1 VNGTK
6 RIIHVKI
13 EHYVNNLM
21 ILQTAQIVFWDVNGI
36 LKNALIT
43 FLAINLVILNVL
55 IPKVNSKIYANGI
68 HFIAKDIVF

>member
-1 VNGTK
+1 
-6 RIIHVKI
+6 
-13 EHYVNNLM
+13 M